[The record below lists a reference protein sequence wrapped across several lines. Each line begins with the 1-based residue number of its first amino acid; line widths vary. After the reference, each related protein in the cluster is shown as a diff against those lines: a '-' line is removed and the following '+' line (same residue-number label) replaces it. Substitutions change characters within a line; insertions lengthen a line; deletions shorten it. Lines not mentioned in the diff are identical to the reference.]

1 MAICRTLDFLYIS
14 SALFGGFHMSHDP
27 ALDAHEH
34 TEHAEHAAH
43 AHDPFISRVAIT
55 VAVLAVLAAVAGSL
69 ETVEGGRAL
78 ASTSEAVLA
87 QDEATDTWN
96 EFQADS
102 LKKHMYGIAANAG
115 GAAADGYRKNAKQYT
130 DAQTKL
136 MAKAKDKEKERDDLL
151 GESRKHEDRHH
162 WLTGAATLFE
172 IGIAM
177 STVAIITRRS
187 WLWYAATLFGVVG
200 LVLLGSSYLA

>member
-1 MAICRTLDFLYIS
+1 M
-14 SALFGGFHMSHDP
+14 GHDP

-43 AHDPFISRVAIT
+43 ANDPFISRIAIS

-78 ASTSEAVLA
+78 STTSEAVLA
-87 QDEATDTWN
+87 QDEATDSWN

-102 LKKHMYGIAANAG
+102 IKKHLYTIAGQAG
-115 GAAADGYRKNAKQYT
+115 GAAAAGNRKNAKGYGDTQ
-130 DAQTKL
+130 KEL
-136 MAKAKDKEKERDDLL
+136 MQKAKDKEAERDGLL
-151 GESRKHEDRHH
+151 KESARHEDRHH
-162 WLTGAATLFE
+162 WLTGSATLFE

-177 STVAIITRRS
+177 STVAIITKRH
-187 WLWYAATLFGVVG
+187 WLWLAATGFGAVG
-200 LVLLGSSYLA
+200 LVLLGAAYLG

>member
-1 MAICRTLDFLYIS
+1 MT
-14 SALFGGFHMSHDP
+14 HDP

-43 AHDPFISRVAIT
+43 AGDPFISRIAIS

-78 ASTSEAVLA
+78 GSTSEAVLA
-87 QDEATDTWN
+87 QDEATDSWN
-96 EFQADS
+96 EYEADS
-102 LKKHMYGIAANAG
+102 LKKHMYGIAANAHDSF
-115 GAAADGYRKNAKQYT
+115 ADDYKKNTKEYT
-130 DAQTKL
+130 DSQKKL
-136 MAKAKDKEKERDDLL
+136 MKQAKAKEAERDELL
-151 GESRKHEDRHH
+151 SAGAKHEDRHH

-177 STVAIITRRS
+177 STVAIITRRH
-187 WLWYAATLFGVVG
+187 WLWLTATAFGAVG
-200 LVLLGSSYLA
+200 LVLLALAYIY